1 MGDVVELGCTTKLD
15 ITPEKV
21 LAAALEHK
29 LESAIVIGE
38 THDGSIYFAMSMADG
53 PLINWL
59 LDVAKRSIMD
69 EAFTPDEE
77 G

>member
-1 MGDVVELGCTTKLD
+1 MGNVVELGCVTKLD

-21 LAAALEHK
+21 LTAALNTG
-29 LESAIVIGE
+29 LENAIVIGE
-38 THDGSIYFAMSMADG
+38 TRDGTVYFSMSTADG

-69 EAFTPDEE
+69 EAMVPEEE